1 MTSFDFEPLTLRQP
15 GRYLLRML
23 GFLLVTSFIVWLV
36 QEPLV
41 RAIGANPLLNIGIIA
56 VLVLGVLF
64 WVVPFT
70 NQPYLRAPP
79 G

>member
-23 GFLLVTSFIVWLV
+23 GFLIVTGFIVWLV

-56 VLVLGVLF
+56 VLALGVLYTF
-64 WVVPFT
+64 GQVL
-70 NQPYLRAPP
+70 NLRPRGTCP
-79 G
+79 Q